1 MAQILDFVPNDAEIE
16 SFTAPKNKK
25 AADDLAHKK
34 DVKKRL
40 EAYLERTQLSRAMGE
55 DEFWA

>member
-16 SFTAPKNKK
+16 ALTAPKTKK
-25 AADDLAHKK
+25 AVDDLAHKK

-40 EAYLERTQLSRAMGE
+40 EAYLERTQLKQAMGD

>member
-16 SFTAPKNKK
+16 ALTAPKTKK

-40 EAYLERTQLSRAMGE
+40 EAYLERTQLKQAMGD